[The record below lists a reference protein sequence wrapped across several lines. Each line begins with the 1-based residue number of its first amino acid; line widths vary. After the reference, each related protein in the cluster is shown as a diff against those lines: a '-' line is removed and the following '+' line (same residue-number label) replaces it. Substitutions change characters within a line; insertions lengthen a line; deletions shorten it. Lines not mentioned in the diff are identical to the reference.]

1 MKFSVVSN
9 FSAQKCSKPSGTSVS
24 SAGGLTSA
32 LELLRHNGKFC
43 LAAVAKEF
51 QFQKQPIPFSQMWQ
65 IFGGRER
72 SYAFPFPID
81 FVDSCGMYCS
91 FFFWFGF
98 VVFSAKLHCTLG
110 DIALYP
116 ANAAV
121 ERSVIK

>member
-1 MKFSVVSN
+1 MLEALGHLCLFGRRPDVSL
-9 FSAQKCSKPSGTSVS
+9 GHYVIM
-24 SAGGLTSA
+24 
-32 LELLRHNGKFC
+32 LRHNWKFC

-116 ANAAV
+116 ANAAE